1 LLYHAK
7 EINKRGEMKGIILA
21 GGSGSRLYPSTSI
34 ISKHLLPVYDK
45 PMIYYPISTL
55 MFAGIRDIL
64 IISTPEDVQKY
75 ESILGDGHTLG
86 LHFSYAIQEKPDGIA
101 RALIIAEDFIGRDQI
116 CLILGDNIFYGHG
129 FPEILKTAGSLKKG
143 GIIFAYWVSDPERYG
158 IVELDKDENI
168 INLEEKPKK
177 PKSNYAIPG
186 IYFYDNSASQI
197 AKKLKPSS
205 RGELEITDVNIEYLK
220 KKELEVQVIGRGI
233 AWLDAGTPQS
243 LLDSANFIST
253 IELRQGLKI
262 ACIEEIAYRL
272 GYIDRSQ
279 LKQNIDRLPNC
290 SYRDYLIRL
299 HMHE

>member
-1 LLYHAK
+1 MLYHAK

>member
-1 LLYHAK
+1 
-7 EINKRGEMKGIILA
+7 MKGIILA